1 MMLKGYFWSIYYYGF
16 KGKRTKKKKKKK
28 EEHILLTFGKL
39 PTMATHSP
47 RESSEGEIIRER
59 ERNCITSTKFIS
71 RGLITQ
77 KYESYT
83 NTHTK

>member
-16 KGKRTKKKKKKK
+16 KGKRTKKK

-59 ERNCITSTKFIS
+59 EELYHKHQVHI
-71 RGLITQ
+71 
-77 KYESYT
+77 
-83 NTHTK
+83 

>member
-1 MMLKGYFWSIYYYGF
+1 MVSKEKGQ
-16 KGKRTKKKKKKK
+16 KKKKKKK

-59 ERNCITSTKFIS
+59 ERGTVSQAPS
-71 RGLITQ
+71 
-77 KYESYT
+77 SYLED
-83 NTHTK
+83 